1 MAQISSFKAVMVV
14 FVLATLAMVANVSAQ
29 DISSFKAVMV
39 VFVLATLA
47 MVAHVSAQDN
57 EMAPAPAPSVITGA
71 GFSLPVSTAA
81 IGFSLIFSLLAIFKQ

>member
-29 DISSFKAVMV
+29 N
-39 VFVLATLA
+39 
-47 MVAHVSAQDN
+47 MVANVSAQDS

-81 IGFSLIFSLLAIFKQ
+81 IGFPLIFSLLAIFKQ